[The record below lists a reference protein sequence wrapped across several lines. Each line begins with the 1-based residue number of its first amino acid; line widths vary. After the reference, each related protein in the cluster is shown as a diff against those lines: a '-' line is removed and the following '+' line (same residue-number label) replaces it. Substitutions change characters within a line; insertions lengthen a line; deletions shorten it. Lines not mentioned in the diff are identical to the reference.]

1 MAHLR
6 LAFMGTAAFAL
17 PSLRALES
25 AGHEI
30 AAVYTQPARPA
41 GRGQNKPRRSP
52 VHDAADT
59 LGLAVLTPP
68 TLRDA
73 AVRRAFAALGCD
85 ACVVVAY
92 GLILPAPILA
102 APRLG
107 CVNLH
112 PSLLPR
118 WRGPAPIPRTIE
130 AGDHETGVAV
140 IAMDEGVDT
149 GPILAMARVAVAD
162 RATAGTLHDEL
173 AALGAGLVVEALDG
187 LAAGAIGPTPQAARG
202 ATHAAKLTRGAG
214 ELDWRRPAV
223 ELDRLVRAFSPR
235 PGATFTYDGATVRVL
250 AAEPADGGGAPGAL
264 LADDLTVACGA
275 GALRLTRVQ
284 RAGRQAVDG
293 AAFLRGARMAP
304 GTVLP

>member
-6 LAFMGTAAFAL
+6 LAFMGTAAFAV
-17 PSLRALES
+17 PSLRAIAA
-25 AGHEI
+25 AGHSI
-30 AAVYTQPARPA
+30 AAVYTQPPRPA

-52 VHDAADT
+52 VHDAADE
-59 LGLAVLTPP
+59 LGLAVLTPE

-73 AVRRAFAALGCD
+73 ADQQAFAALGCEV
-85 ACVVVAY
+85 CVVVAY

-107 CVNLH
+107 CINLH

-118 WRGPAPIPRTIE
+118 WRGPAPVQRTIE
-130 AGDHETGVAV
+130 AGDRETGVAV

-149 GPILAMARVAVAD
+149 GPILVIERMAVAG
-162 RATAGTLHDEL
+162 RATAGALHDEL

-187 LAAGAIGPTPQAARG
+187 LAAGTLTPTPQAAGG
-202 ATHAAKLTRGAG
+202 ATHAAKPKRGEGA
-214 ELDWRRPAV
+214 LDWRRPAV

-235 PGATFTYDGATVRVL
+235 PGATFEFAGATVRVL
-250 AAEPADGGGAPGAL
+250 AAELAEGSGEPGAL
-264 LADDLTVACGA
+264 LADDLTVACGT

-293 AAFLRGARMAP
+293 AAFLRGARMAL